1 MTERDFDK
9 IFQDKIGDELPFDF
23 RPNDWL
29 AAEQELDKLLPTAL
43 PVAPLAA
50 VPRFLT
56 WHKWAA
62 AAAVLLLASQLFLMT
77 ELRTVKQ
84 EVVTLHKE
92 NAELVAVEKNKN
104 IENKNTQNIT
114 IQHDTIV
121 KTIIVEVPQRNT
133 TLEKELEKRGVQK
146 NDFDNFIANQNALNE
161 RNEAGFSTNKRDKTA
176 AQKNNLATKTN
187 DATLLNPNKMPLQTV
202 ENASKN
208 NGQKDNEL
216 NDKKQIVT
224 NDVND
229 KKQIVTNDVNDKKQ
243 LATNDVND
251 KKQLVT
257 NELTENKDNNLL
269 NVNKDKSVVVNL
281 PNTQLTTVK
290 SIGRAKNWLNEGA
303 FDFMP
308 MSKMPII
315 KPISIPNGWEISVN
329 SLFLNAD
336 EHRRSKPQSPQ
347 QRDNNNDDRLSIGA
361 NVRLGY
367 NIRKNLRLSAEA
379 DFWSERHGQDLSRRS
394 PSIQLPTDY
403 VLVNVEQTYRA
414 YQIRIGADYKFR
426 QIIGIQP
433 FIGLG
438 LAYQERLNDGFE
450 YEFKKNGNSVSPIF
464 ERNDDKFNVPVSLGL
479 RAGVEGKIYRRF
491 GWSVDIN
498 AQRGTTLSSHI
509 GLKYA
514 L

>member
-23 RPNDWL
+23 RPDDWL
-29 AAEQELDKLLPTAL
+29 AAEQELDKLLPTAA
-43 PVAPLAA
+43 PVAPLTV

-77 ELRTVKQ
+77 ELRSVKQ
-84 EVVTLHKE
+84 EVVTLHKK
-92 NAELVAVEKNKN
+92 NAELVALEKGDKTSSNVADKVAD
-104 IENKNTQNIT
+104 KNTQSIV
-114 IQHDTIV
+114 IQHDTII
-121 KTIIVEVPQRNT
+121 KTIIVEVPQRHT

-146 NDFDNFIANQNALNE
+146 GDFDNFIANQNALNE
-161 RNEAGFSTNKRDKTA
+161 RNEAGFSTNKKNKTSVDKSNLTA
-176 AQKNNLATKTN
+176 KTN
-187 DATLLNPNKMPLQTV
+187 DATLLNTNKTPLQTV
-202 ENASKN
+202 ENASINKN
-208 NGQKDNEL
+208 KKDNELVDKKQLTTDEL
-216 NDKKQIVT
+216 NDKKQLT
-224 NDVND
+224 
-229 KKQIVTNDVNDKKQ
+229 
-243 LATNDVND
+243 
-251 KKQLVT
+251 T
-257 NELTENKDNNLL
+257 NELTDNKDNELL
-269 NVNKDKSVVVNL
+269 NVNKDKPVVANL
-281 PNTQLTTVK
+281 PNTELTTVK
-290 SIGRAKNWLNEGA
+290 SIGRAKNWLNDEA
-303 FDFMP
+303 FDFIP

-329 SLFLNAD
+329 SLFLNAN
-336 EHRRSKPQSPQ
+336 EHRRPKFQLP
-347 QRDNNNDDRLSIGA
+347 RDNDKEDRLSIGA

-367 NIRKNLRLSAEA
+367 NIRKNLRLSAEV
-379 DFWSERHGQDLSRRS
+379 DFWSERHKQEINSR
-394 PSIQLPTDY
+394 PPNVPLPPDY

-414 YQIRIGADYKFR
+414 YQIRVGADYKFR

-450 YEFKKNGNSVSPIF
+450 FQFKRNGNRVPPIF
-464 ERNDDKFNVPVSLGL
+464 ERNDDKFNVPISLGI
-479 RAGVEGKIYRRF
+479 RAGVEGKLYRRF

-498 AQRGTTLSSHI
+498 AQRGVTLSSHV